1 MCSDTVVKIGC
12 GWKSARCWFLV
23 MVSLHSVIYY
33 AETRKTGYSEWNRSK
48 LSVLPKK
55 EKGIVRSEWSS
66 IPFLLCEDL
75 ILHLNQK
82 LQCLNAPSSFKNT
95 RSSAV
100 LNQRSP
106 QDEILQLSCAFFSLS
121 VLLEYLAAVL
131 NPQRASGRKRKELL
145 WAQISSGNPVW
156 RHLANFVIP
165 LRQLYWLCGKQD

>member
-1 MCSDTVVKIGC
+1 M
-12 GWKSARCWFLV
+12 
-23 MVSLHSVIYY
+23 
-33 AETRKTGYSEWNRSK
+33 
-48 LSVLPKK
+48 
-55 EKGIVRSEWSS
+55 RSEWSS

-145 WAQISSGNPVW
+145 WAQISSGNPV
-156 RHLANFVIP
+156 
-165 LRQLYWLCGKQD
+165 